1 MCGDETRRNDRSGP
15 AAAQARGNA
24 GNVPDSTGAGPLTYV
39 VTADGTRIAY
49 QLQGNGAPLVLL
61 AGQANNHHWWDAVR
75 ADFHPA
81 RSTLTLDYRGTGDSD
96 KPDIPYS
103 TELFATDV
111 IAVLDELGIDRAD
124 VYGTS
129 MGGRVA
135 QQIAARH
142 PGRVGALVLG
152 CTSPG
157 GPHGVER
164 GNDVRRAL
172 AQSEPGAARQA
183 LLELMYT
190 PQWLASHPGPYHTL
204 GDPGMPAHA
213 RRRHLVA
220 SNQHRAWDLLP
231 EIGAPTLVV
240 HGTDDLLNPT
250 ANAPLLADRIPGAR
264 MHLIPDGRHAYFE
277 ECRDQA
283 GPLVL
288 DFLTSARRL

>member
-1 MCGDETRRNDRSGP
+1 MTY
-15 AAAQARGNA
+15 ATT
-24 GNVPDSTGAGPLTYV
+24 PDGV
-39 VTADGTRIAY
+39 RIAY
-49 QLQGNGAPLVLL
+49 QLQGGQGQGGQSGQDSEGTPTLVLL

-96 KPDIPYS
+96 KPDTPYS
-103 TELFATDV
+103 TELFARDV
-111 IAVLDELGIDRAD
+111 VAVLDELGIDRAD

-135 QQIAARH
+135 QQLAARH
-142 PGRVGALVLG
+142 PHRVGALVLG

-172 AQSEPGAARQA
+172 AQTRPGAARQA

-190 PQWLASHPGPYHTL
+190 PRWLDSHPGPHHTL
-204 GDPGMPAHA
+204 GDPDMPAHA
-213 RRRHLVA
+213 RHHHLVA
-220 SNQHRAWDLLP
+220 SNRHDAWDLLP
-231 EIGAPTLVV
+231 RIAAPTLVV
-240 HGTDDLLNPT
+240 HGSDDLLNPA

-264 MHLIPDGRHAYFE
+264 LHLIPGARHAYFE
-277 ECRDQA
+277 EFHAQA

-288 DFLTSARRL
+288 DFLTTAPRGPAQLV